1 MKIIVAN
8 YKYYMQGG
16 AERYLF
22 KFMELARSKG
32 VEVIPFSVHYP
43 KNEPT
48 EYEKWFV
55 GGTNA
60 GANYDPNNHSV
71 GYLLEGAYH
80 DFHNKAAYKS
90 MKALIKQEK
99 PDLLYVLIPGQL
111 TADIIRAAKEE
122 GVPVIHRISDFRL
135 ICGNYNMLKGED
147 PCRDCMSGSYL
158 PMIKNRCVKGSLAL
172 STLRAISCDYNR
184 RFHKYD
190 PVDAVITP
198 PEHTKRILVEAGYF
212 PENKVYVNPTFV
224 DVSRMEPNFTP
235 GDYVLC
241 MGRFAKEKGFAYVV
255 EAMQYLK
262 DLPVKMA
269 ITGTEEGC
277 DPALKARIDQLGIR
291 EKILFTGFLKGQ
303 ALEDLTKGALCVA
316 CPAIWYENLPNVVL
330 ESYAYGK
337 PVIASNLGSLAEI
350 VEDGKTGLLFTPKDP
365 KDIARCIRTLAEDP
379 GYCETLGRTAR
390 QVCEEKYNPQ
400 AHWQRFLT
408 IAEKVGVRTE
418 GAQP

>member
-1 MKIIVAN
+1 MKIIIAN
-8 YKYYMQGG
+8 YKFYMQGG

-22 KFMELARSKG
+22 KFMDLAREKG

-43 KNEPT
+43 KNVPT

-55 GGTNA
+55 GGKNA
-60 GANYDPNNHSV
+60 GANYDPNNHSI

-80 DFHNKAAYKS
+80 DFHNHAAYKS
-90 MKALIKQEK
+90 MKALIRQEK
-99 PDLLYVLIPGQL
+99 PDLLYTLIPGQL
-111 TADIIRAAKEE
+111 TADIFKAAKEK

-135 ICGNYNMLKGED
+135 VCGNYNMLRGEEV
-147 PCRDCMSGSYL
+147 CNACMSGSYL
-158 PMIKNRCVKGSLAL
+158 PMIKNRCVKDSLAL
-172 STLRAISCDYNR
+172 STLRAASCDYNR

-190 PVDAVITP
+190 LVDAVITP
-198 PEHTKRILVEAGYF
+198 PAFTKKILVEAGYF
-212 PENKVYVNPTFV
+212 PEEKVFVNPTFV
-224 DVSRMEPNFTP
+224 DAAGFRPNFTP

-241 MGRFAKEKGFAYVV
+241 MGRFAKEKGFRYVV

-262 DLPVKMA
+262 DLPVKLA

-277 DPALKARIDQLGIR
+277 DEALKKRIEELGIR

-303 ALEDLTKGALCVA
+303 ALEDLTRNALCVA

-350 VEDGKTGLLFTPKDP
+350 VEDGKNGLLFEPRNVQQ
-365 KDIARCIRTLAEDP
+365 IARCIRTLAEDP
-379 GYCETLGRTAR
+379 AKAEELGRNAR
-390 QVCEEKYNPQ
+390 RVCEEKYGKE
-400 AHWQRFLT
+400 AHWQRFLE
-408 IAEKVGVRTE
+408 IAQRVGVRL
-418 GAQP
+418 